1 MFYSKKLKKIK
12 QIKHC
17 FFSRKNGFSKGI
29 YNGLNC
35 GKGSKDKKVNVK
47 KNLHYV
53 AKKMNVKREKLILMH
68 QTHSN
73 KVIEI
78 KKNNYKNKIIADAM
92 ITKMKGFALGVV
104 TADCVPIILYDV
116 KNEIVAC
123 IHAGWKGAFLGIIK
137 NTISKINKI
146 SSGNKIYACIGPC
159 IGKKSYEVD
168 KNFYKMF
175 VNKSRNNKIYFSNK
189 NKTKKL
195 FNLRK
200 FVTDKL
206 VKANIK
212 VDQVERDTF
221 AEKSNFFSFRRSC
234 KLKQK
239 DYGRCISSI
248 CMPEL
253 N

>member
-35 GKGSKDKKVNVK
+35 GRGSKDKKVNVK

-53 AKKMNVKREKLILMH
+53 AKKMNVERDKLILMH

-78 KKNNYKNKIIADAM
+78 KKNNYKKKIIADAM

-104 TADCVPIILYDV
+104 TADCVPIILYDT
-116 KNEIVAC
+116 KNEIVGC

-137 NTISKINKI
+137 NTISKIKKI
-146 SSGNKIYACIGPC
+146 SSSNKFYACIGPC

-175 VNKSRNNKIYFSNK
+175 IAKSRNNKIYFSNK

-200 FVTDKL
+200 FVTNKL
-206 VKANIK
+206 LKNNIN
-212 VDQVERDTF
+212 VDQVDRDTF
-221 AEKSNFFSFRRSC
+221 AEKGNFFSYRR
-234 KLKQK
+234 
-239 DYGRCISSI
+239 
-248 CMPEL
+248 
-253 N
+253 